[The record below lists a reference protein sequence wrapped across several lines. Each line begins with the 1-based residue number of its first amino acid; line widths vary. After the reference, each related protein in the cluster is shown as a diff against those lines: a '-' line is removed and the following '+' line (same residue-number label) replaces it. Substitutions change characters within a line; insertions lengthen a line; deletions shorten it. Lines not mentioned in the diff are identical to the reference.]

1 MKKINYSFHP
11 IDIENYFSLFN
22 KNRSF
27 VYFNLLN
34 KNLKR
39 RPNFNHICN
48 KISVQLKRYNSST
61 AEQNMISTLDFTIRS
76 ICKIILEKELDD
88 HYLKIIYKFQ
98 KKIEIYSK
106 LFCTYKKENMTKAV
120 NDEAS
125 KDTYI
130 LFSML
135 LLLLFNSNSNFGL
148 FSTSIKITDNI
159 INFENDVLI
168 ENKNLL
174 KLLIQLECYS
184 IKKIDEL
191 L

>member
-1 MKKINYSFHP
+1 MNKINYSFHP
-11 IDIENYFSLFN
+11 IDLENYFSSFN
-22 KNRSF
+22 KNRSN
-27 VYFNLLN
+27 VYFNLSN
-34 KNLKR
+34 ENLDR
-39 RPNFNHICN
+39 TPNFNHICI
-48 KISVQLKRYNSST
+48 KILGQLKQYNSST
-61 AEQNMISTLDFTIRS
+61 ADQNTISTLDFNVKS
-76 ICKIILEKELDD
+76 ICKIILEEELDD
-88 HYLKIIYKFQ
+88 HCLKIIYKFQ

-130 LFSML
+130 LFSIL
-135 LLLLFNSNSNFGL
+135 LILLFNSNNNFGL
-148 FSTSIKITDNI
+148 FSTSIKITDKI

-174 KLLIQLECYS
+174 KLLIQLEYYS

>member
-1 MKKINYSFHP
+1 M
-11 IDIENYFSLFN
+11 
-22 KNRSF
+22 
-27 VYFNLLN
+27 YFNLLN